1 MTLLGKIFTGL
12 IVVMSILF
20 LGLAIC
26 VYATHVNWRK
36 IVSNPTPAE
45 GEPKGLLDQLAQE
58 RTVNEQLKE
67 RQNNLIAAIAME
79 QAARRFAL
87 AALESKLKTRS
98 DELELVQ
105 QEFAKLTATEGTTA
119 GALVTAQNELAN
131 VTAEVKQLR
140 DDIRTAQKDVDAKF
154 AVVVSLTDEVNQ
166 MRRIKG
172 DLENRQRPLQEAMAS
187 MKDAMD
193 KLGVRVEVSAD
204 GAVRTDVDRIPPKVN
219 GIVLTVGEKSL
230 IEISVGSDDGILTDH
245 TLDVYRG
252 STYLGKIVVRKTAP
266 DRSVAEIIPEYKR
279 GTIKKGDHVATKFS

>member
-36 IVSNPTPAE
+36 VVSNPTPAE
-45 GEPKGLLDQLAQE
+45 GEPKGLQDQLAQE

-87 AALESKLKTRS
+87 AALETKLKART

-193 KLGVRVEVSAD
+193 KLGVRVEVSED
-204 GAVRTDVDRIPPKVN
+204 GAVRTDVDRIPPRVN
-219 GIVLTVGEKSL
+219 GIVLNVGEKSL